1 MTRYMHESNFYQ
13 EQFFFFLISAG
24 DIDLPIII
32 TDV

>member
-1 MTRYMHESNFYQ
+1 MTRYMLESNFYQ
-13 EQFFFFLISAG
+13 EQFFFLISAG